1 MITWPLSLEN
11 RGDPKRTPS
20 NRVNRTYPLG
30 LLPHEDWFSP
40 EGIQS
45 SPSSGAYNLMRI
57 VPRLLEPSRLCAAD
71 FGENESCSQRSSVRT
86 WMHWMKPEDSM
97 LKLFLSWHL
106 ISMLTHQCL
115 FPLEVW
121 GFNTKYCLCQES
133 ASPLSDNLSLL
144 PHFILNILYD
154 CFLRKQH
161 LKVPQ
166 ARPHNVH
173 CAQAL
178 LVLETSQ
185 GSDFS

>member
-1 MITWPLSLEN
+1 
-11 RGDPKRTPS
+11 
-20 NRVNRTYPLG
+20 
-30 LLPHEDWFSP
+30 
-40 EGIQS
+40 
-45 SPSSGAYNLMRI
+45 
-57 VPRLLEPSRLCAAD
+57 
-71 FGENESCSQRSSVRT
+71 
-86 WMHWMKPEDSM
+86 MHWMKPEDSM

-185 GSDFS
+185 GSDFSQLSKTSGFHSGDVSDYSCLFSDLNAYTEGVQCSQQQPKRECSNWKQVFQFTVLCPWRFSM